1 MIVLF
6 NKLAFFQSSDCFEGC
21 GISEIGVVMLG
32 AGYLF
37 SFLVSKLFFLRI
49 KNEFGCL
56 CLGIKAYADV
66 QVVVVGIV
74 NAQIGQRYVFTH

>member
-1 MIVLF
+1 
-6 NKLAFFQSSDCFEGC
+6 
-21 GISEIGVVMLG
+21 MLG
-32 AGYLF
+32 TGYLF

-56 CLGIKAYADV
+56 CLGIKAHADV

-74 NAQIGQRYVFTH
+74 NAQIG